1 MTPSSPRAGE
11 VDAASVG
18 DLGTSATFTPPAPA
32 GGAAP
37 AGRMPSLPLIKPP
50 YGELV
55 AIRMDTGDIA
65 WRVPF
70 GDTPSI
76 RSHPM
81 LKGVTL
87 PARLGAAGAPGV
99 LLTKSGLILGGGGD
113 SALYAFD
120 ASTGKELWTMAL
132 PRRTTATPMTYR
144 TRADTQFVVI
154 ATGSG
159 SDATLV
165 ALSVR

>member
-1 MTPSSPRAGE
+1 
-11 VDAASVG
+11 
-18 DLGTSATFTPPAPA
+18 
-32 GGAAP
+32 
-37 AGRMPSLPLIKPP
+37 
-50 YGELV
+50 
-55 AIRMDTGDIA
+55 
-65 WRVPF
+65 
-70 GDTPSI
+70 
-76 RSHPM
+76 M

-165 ALSVR
+165 ALSVRGEHEIARRFTLGVKRLAIGISAGC